1 MKNLKLLLAGL
12 VIGLLLGLWFGVNI
26 GREKPIYSNPFAD
39 EVIQQKAKQTTS
51 DAIQGTK
58 KALRK
63 SLDD

>member
-1 MKNLKLLLAGL
+1 MKKLKLLLMGL

-51 DAIQGTK
+51 EAIEDTK
-58 KALRK
+58 RALRK
-63 SLDD
+63 SLDN

>member
-1 MKNLKLLLAGL
+1 MKKLKLLLLGV

-39 EVIQQKAKQTTS
+39 EVIKQKAKQTTS